1 MSTINRLSSVD
12 ALQPGDLIPVWDG
25 SNGDTRKASLTT
37 LLAFIESNFAD
48 PDYSTR
54 IVAPNV
60 DGFNVD
66 IGNTGDSSWL
76 IVNPVL
82 NYTTGSITLP
92 STAYAVNDQEITVV
106 FTAQVSSFSIT
117 GAGATVLGAPTQIG
131 TYDSFRV
138 RYNAAQLTWYTLD
151 TTGDGSGAG
160 TSSIVRQDFTGD
172 GVVTTFALA
181 NAPAALGNEL
191 QVFIDG
197 VYQERAGYSV
207 SGNDLVFSEAPPVLS
222 TIEVLAWGVND
233 IGATTAN
240 LVTYTPDGTGA
251 VATTVQDK
259 LRESVSVL
267 DFGAVGD
274 GVADDTAAIQAAHD
288 YAATFTAN
296 GMPAVVFPA
305 GRYAITSLTWSPL
318 VRIITDGAAVLESSI
333 TTGKGLHV
341 STEFGS
347 WAVAQENID
356 YNANQFITG
365 KLILVNTNGRASNT
379 ATGVFFGDDG
389 IADFSAESL
398 TMQGLY
404 IRDWE
409 HGRRFGSHAYL
420 LNFIGCEF
428 RDNTNDIYNNL
439 GSYIDR
445 MERITHVACTSS
457 QNVNVING
465 DAGCG
470 GDIYWTNCSF
480 DYNDQILP
488 ALASN
493 MILTCTGLHLEGN
506 SANPF
511 FSPRGTVGCTINLTD
526 YYAAWIGGG
535 SGPNPLIVDVGALSL
550 VRSYGMTA
558 LTPTG
563 ATLFDVSAVNGT
575 LAMETQ
581 YQQLGG
587 AAAAYFTNSAAGYVD
602 YPIQSTGVNTWLIG
616 ASLNMAHRA
625 TEIYTHKISKPSVA
639 IGASVDLF
647 SVGPVASYATGEITV
662 HSTSSGIITLKVIKF
677 SIIGSG
683 TPGGTA
689 VIVSQDFSGG
699 SAFTITETANSPASG
714 YNKFTLNNT
723 SGVICDFTCSMIINT
738 DSRRPAN
745 SAVTLL

>member
-240 LVTYTPDGTGA
+240 LVTYTPAGTGA

-274 GVADDTAAIQAAHD
+274 GVTDDTAAIQAAINTGQLVTSPSGKVYLTTSTLTMATTEQFIEFNGSQLLPTGTFNAVTMTASNGGIRNLRINGAGLTGVGL
-288 YAATFTAN
+288 YAPAAIQSFHIFNVEVTACTVGIHMIDVFTGWFTNVLVSACTVAPVLLESTILSTPVNSIWFETCTFAGNTTT
-296 GMPAVVFPA
+296 GYVVD
-305 GRYAITSLTWSPL
+305 IS
-318 VRIITDGAAVLESSI
+318 GAA
-333 TTGKGLHV
+333 
-341 STEFGS
+341 
-347 WAVAQENID
+347 
-356 YNANQFITG
+356 
-365 KLILVNTNGRASNT
+365 
-379 ATGVFFGDDG
+379 GVFFKNCNWQNNDGTSSVHLAIHGNAYNGCTNVVVDSCYFEDGASKTGDAIHLG
-389 IADFSAESL
+389 NPSAGTNNVVHCIITKNYFQTSKTPVLVGTYVAADLEVTSNTFNSVTGSPSYAINVPAVTFVPNAHSNSGSL
-398 TMQGLY
+398 TDINRSFTPIL
-404 IRDWE
+404 D
-409 HGRRFGSHAYL
+409 FG
-420 LNFIGCEF
+420 
-428 RDNTNDIYNNL
+428 
-439 GSYIDR
+439 
-445 MERITHVACTSS
+445 
-457 QNVNVING
+457 
-465 DAGCG
+465 
-470 GDIYWTNCSF
+470 
-480 DYNDQILP
+480 
-488 ALASN
+488 
-493 MILTCTGLHLEGN
+493 
-506 SANPF
+506 
-511 FSPRGTVGCTINLTD
+511 
-526 YYAAWIGGG
+526 
-535 SGPNPLIVDVGALSL
+535 
-550 VRSYGMTA
+550 
-558 LTPTG
+558 
-563 ATLFDVSAVNGT
+563 
-575 LAMETQ
+575 
-581 YQQLGG
+581 
-587 AAAAYFTNSAAGYVD
+587 
-602 YPIQSTGVNTWLIG
+602 
-616 ASLNMAHRA
+616 
-625 TEIYTHKISKPSVA
+625 
-639 IGASVDLF
+639 GASVGMTYGLQAGNIQRMGNRMF
-647 SVGPVASYATGEITV
+647 GQLQITLTAKGSSTGFARITGLPVTASVASYANPAQ
-662 HSTSSGIITLKVIKF
+662 ITLF
-677 SIIGSG
+677 SNMASMPVFVGGRTAG
-683 TPGGTA
+683 TGIYLSYNTA
-689 VIVSQDFSGG
+689 TASTDLSDSNFTDTSDLYVAFSY
-699 SAFTITETANSPASG
+699 E
-714 YNKFTLNNT
+714 L
-723 SGVICDFTCSMIINT
+723 
-738 DSRRPAN
+738 
-745 SAVTLL
+745 

>member
-222 TIEVLAWGVND
+222 TIEVLAWGIND

-240 LVTYTPDGTGA
+240 LVTYTPAGTGA

-274 GVADDTAAIQAAHD
+274 GITDDTAAIQAAINTGQLVTSPSGKVYLTTSTLTMATTEQFIEFNGSQLLPTGTFNAVTMTASNGGIRNLRINGAGLTGVGL
-288 YAATFTAN
+288 YAPAAIQSFHIFNVEVTACTVGIHMIDVFTGWFTNVLVSACTVAPVLLESTILSTPVNSIWFETCTFAGNTTT
-296 GMPAVVFPA
+296 GYVVD
-305 GRYAITSLTWSPL
+305 IS
-318 VRIITDGAAVLESSI
+318 GAA
-333 TTGKGLHV
+333 
-341 STEFGS
+341 
-347 WAVAQENID
+347 
-356 YNANQFITG
+356 
-365 KLILVNTNGRASNT
+365 
-379 ATGVFFGDDG
+379 GVFFKNCNWQNNDGTSSVHLAIHGNAYNGCTNVVVDSCYFEDGASKTGDAIHLGDPSAG
-389 IADFSAESL
+389 TNNVVHCIITKNYFQTSKTPVLVGTYVAADLEVTSNTFNSVTGSPSYAINVPAVTFVPNAHSNSGSL
-398 TMQGLY
+398 TDINRSFTPIL
-404 IRDWE
+404 D
-409 HGRRFGSHAYL
+409 FG
-420 LNFIGCEF
+420 
-428 RDNTNDIYNNL
+428 
-439 GSYIDR
+439 
-445 MERITHVACTSS
+445 
-457 QNVNVING
+457 
-465 DAGCG
+465 
-470 GDIYWTNCSF
+470 
-480 DYNDQILP
+480 
-488 ALASN
+488 
-493 MILTCTGLHLEGN
+493 
-506 SANPF
+506 
-511 FSPRGTVGCTINLTD
+511 
-526 YYAAWIGGG
+526 
-535 SGPNPLIVDVGALSL
+535 
-550 VRSYGMTA
+550 
-558 LTPTG
+558 
-563 ATLFDVSAVNGT
+563 
-575 LAMETQ
+575 
-581 YQQLGG
+581 
-587 AAAAYFTNSAAGYVD
+587 
-602 YPIQSTGVNTWLIG
+602 
-616 ASLNMAHRA
+616 
-625 TEIYTHKISKPSVA
+625 
-639 IGASVDLF
+639 GASVGMTYGLQAGNIQRMGNRMF
-647 SVGPVASYATGEITV
+647 GQLQITLTAKGSSTGFARITGLPVTASVASYANPAQ
-662 HSTSSGIITLKVIKF
+662 ITLF
-677 SIIGSG
+677 SNMASMPVFVGGRTAG
-683 TPGGTA
+683 TGIYLSYNTA
-689 VIVSQDFSGG
+689 TASTDLSDSNFTDTSDLYVAFSY
-699 SAFTITETANSPASG
+699 E
-714 YNKFTLNNT
+714 L
-723 SGVICDFTCSMIINT
+723 
-738 DSRRPAN
+738 
-745 SAVTLL
+745 